1 VSDDVR
7 VRNGYRRRRT
17 TRRLLR
23 HPARIA
29 ARPDQSEQQLKLDVG
44 ASTRLQLDDGRDDA
58 TLEAPVVEEGATGVS
73 EASSASPQLTAAA
86 APDADFTSDDETTD
100 VADRDRPGELPSEPQ
115 NAAPVEPVV
124 AKPAAEAVDAGRL
137 LTTAEPSGPAA
148 ALDAE
153 AADADAGRSLT
164 AVEPSEPAAAL
175 DAEAADSIEVPVSDR
190 APLVSEAQAGADG
203 DAGFEPKTNEL
214 QRPAAESGAVAV
226 DKALEQAGSAAEFSP
241 LQSAG
246 DAAADGGETTTGPEA
261 GTAVPRKDEG
271 EVKTKPKI
279 RLPEGAPR
287 RATPPP
293 PTRSSMPAPAG
304 RISSPVPP
312 RLTPHAGGPLP
323 PAPAGASVPPIAEG
337 IVRTSQPPVM
347 RGANDRDSEAPT
359 RPRIPLT
366 HDMALAAGR
375 ITSQE
380 VTPFGFDDA
389 SLTRPRVPAAGDG
402 SVLVTRARVISDR
415 PASAESG
422 EAATPILRRSRRP
435 RPDSEEF
442 ETLDIEDGEEDT
454 PRLELDGIAART
466 GNENG
471 VRVSRTPPPPPSSN
485 QGKRPTGAQ
494 AVQRAAPPPPPP
506 TAAAKKPAPAVG
518 QKAQPKK
525 RAWWEVLF
533 SDDYVRTLPR
543 LSSNTVG
550 KQVSFMEAS
559 LGIKRGDA
567 VLDVGCGLGQHAL
580 EFARR
585 GYLVVALDLALSM
598 ITRAAEE
605 AQQRGL
611 RINFLHKD
619 IRDIGFEGTF
629 DAIICVGTT
638 FGFFDDEQNRNVLG
652 RLAHA
657 LKPGGKLLIEIINR
671 DYVLRSQ
678 PNLVWFE
685 GEGCVVMEESDFN
698 YYSSRLN
705 VKRTMM
711 REDGRQSESEYS
723 IRLYSVHEL
732 GQLLKQAGFSIKEVS
747 GQEATRGLFFGS
759 HSTRIIML
767 AERRT
772 TPRGSNE
779 QSVPPGADG

>member
-7 VRNGYRRRRT
+7 VRNGFRRRRT

-23 HPARIA
+23 HPARIG
-29 ARPDQSEQQLKLDVG
+29 ARPDQSEQQLKLEAG
-44 ASTRLQLDDGRDDA
+44 AATRLQLDHGEDEA
-58 TLEAPVVEEGATGVS
+58 TFEVPVAEEG
-73 EASSASPQLTAAA
+73 SASPPLTAAA
-86 APDADFTSDDETTD
+86 ANSAQADFTSDDETTD
-100 VADRDRPGELPSEPQ
+100 VADRDKGSPKAASHTDEAQR
-115 NAAPVEPVV
+115 NAPE
-124 AKPAAEAVDAGRL
+124 AAEPDDTESIDVPISDRAP
-137 LTTAEPSGPAA
+137 T
-148 ALDAE
+148 DAE
-153 AADADAGRSLT
+153 AASARSE
-164 AVEPSEPAAAL
+164 AEPPK
-175 DAEAADSIEVPVSDR
+175 AEASADG
-190 APLVSEAQAGADG
+190 AAQAD
-203 DAGFEPKTNEL
+203 EPETNEL
-214 QRPAAESGAVAV
+214 QRPAADSGAV
-226 DKALEQAGSAAEFSP
+226 DKALEQAASGADFSP
-241 LQSAG
+241 LQPAS
-246 DAAADGGETTTGPEA
+246 DAAADGGETQASADTAIALTG
-261 GTAVPRKDEG
+261 KDEA

-293 PTRSSMPAPAG
+293 PTRSSPPAPEG
-304 RISSPVPP
+304 HISSPVPP
-312 RLTPHAGGPLP
+312 RLTARAGSPLP
-323 PAPAGASVPPIAEG
+323 PAPAGASIPPSGEG

-347 RGANDRDSEAPT
+347 RNSNDRDSEAPT

-380 VTPFGFDDA
+380 VTPFGIEDG
-389 SLTRPRVPAAGDG
+389 SLTRPRVPAASGDG

-415 PASAESG
+415 PAAHAAESSD
-422 EAATPILRRSRRP
+422 ATAQILRRSRRP

-442 ETLDIEDGEEDT
+442 ETLDIEDGVEDT
-454 PRLELDGIAART
+454 PRLELNGLAARS

-471 VRVSRTPPPPPSSN
+471 VRVSRTPPPPPSTN

-506 TAAAKKPAPAVG
+506 TAAAKKPAAAAA

-543 LSSNTVG
+543 LSSNTVA

-671 DYVLRSQ
+671 DYVIRSQ

-772 TPRGSNE
+772 TPRSSNE
-779 QSVPPGADG
+779 PSVPPGADG

>member
-1 VSDDVR
+1 MSDDVR
-7 VRNGYRRRRT
+7 VRNGFRRRRT

-23 HPARIA
+23 HPARLA
-29 ARPDQSEQQLKLDVG
+29 ARDDQSEQQLKLDAG
-44 ASTRLQLDDGRDDA
+44 ASTRLKLDDGEDEA
-58 TLEAPVVEEGATGVS
+58 TIEVPVVEAD
-73 EASSASPQLTAAA
+73 AARSPAPLTAAA
-86 APDADFTSDDETTD
+86 PHELHDVNDVNAVNDHVDDVDAEFTSDDETTD
-100 VADRDRPGELPSEPQ
+100 VAERERPDSSASSAQPLTAAEPGETASETKTDDADEIEVAVSERT
-115 NAAPVEPVV
+115 AAPDSQPS
-124 AKPAAEAVDAGRL
+124 AAEA
-137 LTTAEPSGPAA
+137 S
-148 ALDAE
+148 
-153 AADADAGRSLT
+153 
-164 AVEPSEPAAAL
+164 
-175 DAEAADSIEVPVSDR
+175 
-190 APLVSEAQAGADG
+190 ADG
-203 DAGFEPKTNEL
+203 EVQADGFEPKTNEL
-214 QRPAAESGAVAV
+214 QRPARDAGAAGAV

-241 LQSAG
+241 IVPASE
-246 DAAADGGETTTGPEA
+246 AAAEGGEIEA
-261 GTAVPRKDEG
+261 TSEAATAFPGKDEG

-293 PTRSSMPAPAG
+293 PTRSSLPPEG
-304 RISSPVPP
+304 RASSPLPPP
-312 RLTPHAGGPLP
+312 RLGRAGSPLP
-323 PAPAGASVPPIAEG
+323 PAPAGASASPSGEG

-347 RGANDRDSEAPT
+347 RSPNDRDSEAPT

-380 VTPFGFDDA
+380 VTPFGFDDG
-389 SLTRPRVPAAGDG
+389 SLTRPRVPAAGGDA

-415 PASAESG
+415 PASNAADSG
-422 EAATPILRRSRRP
+422 ELSSPMLRRSRRP

-442 ETLDIEDGEEDT
+442 ETLDIEEGVEDP
-454 PRLELDGIAART
+454 PRLELNGVAARS

-471 VRVSRTPPPPPSSN
+471 VRVSRTPPPPPSPN

-494 AVQRAAPPPPPP
+494 AAQRAAPPPPPP
-506 TAAAKKPAPAVG
+506 NAAAKKPAPAPA

-543 LSSNTVG
+543 LSSNTVA
-550 KQVSFMEAS
+550 KQVSFMETS
-559 LGIKRGDA
+559 LGVKRGDA

-671 DYVLRSQ
+671 DYVIRSQ

-772 TPRGSNE
+772 TPRSSNE
-779 QSVPPGADG
+779 QSIPPGADG